1 MIKKLQK
8 YKNGFSLI
16 EMSVVILIIGILIM
30 GTMQAQNFIDKYKI
44 ANARS
49 QTKNSIVAEISDL
62 AAWYE
67 TTSEESFDATE
78 ADNDLYIQTWYDI
91 NQASTSKHHASSLNP
106 NTTSPVYTANCI
118 NGLPCLRFNGTF
130 SYLSLGL
137 EGGNFLVN
145 TDYTIFVVEQRKS
158 NADGFFFGSSSA
170 SLSSN
175 DRITLGYQANPPM
188 IIFSQNNN
196 DSGATIDGYSAPI
209 PKIHTFRFDT
219 SLQPEESHNYR
230 LNAAAL
236 SLTDIRNSSN
246 TQISSNSFAAIGYN
260 LGLNYSGYF
269 NGDIAEI
276 IIYTKALNTDEIN
289 SVEKYLSKKWGIAI

>member
-67 TTSEESFDATE
+67 TTSEESFDAAE
-78 ADNDLYIQTWYDI
+78 ADNDLYIRTWYDI
-91 NQASTSKHHASSLNP
+91 NHSSTNKHHASSTNP
-106 NTTSPVYTANCI
+106 DTTSPVYTANCI
-118 NGLPCLRFNGTF
+118 NGLPCLRFNGTS
-130 SYLSLGL
+130 SYLSLGS
-137 EGGNFLVN
+137 EGGNFLTN

-175 DRITLGYQANPPM
+175 DRVTLGYQADPPM

-196 DSGATIDGYSAPI
+196 DGGATIDSYSTPI

-219 SLQPEESHNYR
+219 SLQAEESHNYR
-230 LNAAAL
+230 LNATAL

-246 TQISSNSFAAIGYN
+246 TQILSNSFAAIGYN